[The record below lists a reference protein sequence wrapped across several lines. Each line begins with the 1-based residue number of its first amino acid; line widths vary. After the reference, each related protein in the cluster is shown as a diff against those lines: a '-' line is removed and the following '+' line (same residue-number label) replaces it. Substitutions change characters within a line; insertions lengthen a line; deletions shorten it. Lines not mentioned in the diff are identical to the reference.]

1 MGDQDIA
8 RIFNILDTIREQF
21 NKLLG
26 RSEEKEK
33 RCEAHSKDV
42 ENLQDRLNAAEARL
56 TALESA
62 KSISGSWI
70 TTLLAGAGVIIS
82 VYAAMKP

>member
-33 RCEAHSKDV
+33 RCEAHSKGM